1 MWADQWHHIGSYMA
15 CVHMY
20 TPDSAIDSLQ
30 LRLQGIHCRGFVP
43 MLKIKKRV
51 TLVKIPM
58 CAVSAVFIWSNHV
71 HYQLLNCLPHV
82 FVPRPNCLPHVLVP
96 RPFENGSSLFV
107 NLEFQ
112 KLRAHLRLLGYYS
125 CLTGCL

>member
-1 MWADQWHHIGSYMA
+1 MA
-15 CVHMY
+15 PHGVIY
-20 TPDSAIDSLQ
+20 GIDSAIAVVTAENTLPWLCPHAENQ
-30 LRLQGIHCRGFVP
+30 E
-43 MLKIKKRV
+43 KV
-51 TLVKIPM
+51 TLAKIPM

-71 HYQLLNCLPHV
+71 HYQLLNCLPHVFVPRPNCLPHV

-125 CLTGCL
+125 YLIGCL

>member
-1 MWADQWHHIGSYMA
+1 MA
-15 CVHMY
+15 PHGVIY
-20 TPDSAIDSLQ
+20 GIDSAIAVVTAGNTLPWLCPHAENQ
-30 LRLQGIHCRGFVP
+30 E
-43 MLKIKKRV
+43 KV
-51 TLVKIPM
+51 TLAKIPM

-125 CLTGCL
+125 YLIGCL

>member
-1 MWADQWHHIGSYMA
+1 MA
-15 CVHMY
+15 PHGVIY
-20 TPDSAIDSLQ
+20 GIDSAIAVVTAGNTLPWLCPHAENQ
-30 LRLQGIHCRGFVP
+30 E
-43 MLKIKKRV
+43 KV
-51 TLVKIPM
+51 TLAKIPM

-82 FVPRPNCLPHVLVP
+82 FVP